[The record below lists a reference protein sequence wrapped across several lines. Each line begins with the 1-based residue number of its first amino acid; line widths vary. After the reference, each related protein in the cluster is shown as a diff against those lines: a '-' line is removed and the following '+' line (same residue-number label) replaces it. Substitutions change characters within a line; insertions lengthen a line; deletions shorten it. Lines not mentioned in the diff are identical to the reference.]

1 MKKIAYEKE
10 YRPPSL
16 DIVWDSGT
24 VDKVP
29 DLLHQCYGIII
40 GYGPS
45 VFAISA
51 CQILYVGRDK
61 SLSPN
66 PIILR
71 ARRKFGIC
79 KLLATQG
86 SFWQW

>member
-1 MKKIAYEKE
+1 MKKITYKKE

-29 DLLHQCYGIII
+29 DPLHQCYGVII
-40 GYGPS
+40 GNGPGIL
-45 VFAISA
+45 AISA

-61 SLSPN
+61 DLLPN

-71 ARRKFGIC
+71 A
-79 KLLATQG
+79 
-86 SFWQW
+86 